1 MGRKTMRNVSEEER
15 LAKNAK
21 IREHGKETREKHST
35 WKLCIVECK
44 LNEKSFSKL
53 QSEQL
58 QMQFVEAKWLWNDWI
73 GRTDKQ
79 SQNYN
84 EQFNTTKEK
93 WQYRPLAN
101 QKVQVMT
108 KDKTFEERA
117 CSYIGTQIAQ
127 DVINTLRSNI
137 KSLSTLKKKGLQ
149 APGNIKYTSEIT
161 SLNLRQYGVT
171 YSFPSQKK
179 IKIQGIKK
187 HFRIRGLEQKMY
199 KILVWKEFKNGN
211 IDFAN
216 AKLVHK
222 PTGYYVQITAFIK
235 PEIIPAKE
243 NKIHKALGIDFGCS
257 CSFTTSEAK
266 YIDVKIEESEHL
278 KMLQKKLARQ
288 QKGSNSRTKTIQ
300 LIRREY
306 QKQTNVKN
314 EKAKQIVAKFKQYE
328 TVVIQDEQLRDWHK
342 NGHGKAVQH
351 SILGRVKSDLLR
363 QSNTV
368 VLSKTLPTTKLCT
381 KCGIWHNK
389 LRIWN
394 RTFKCDCGVEMER
407 DLHAAKNML
416 WFYENNI
423 GVERAKFKRVEIE
436 ALVKATLSH
445 SEPTS
450 PEKLEN
456 IRL

>member
-1 MGRKTMRNVSEEER
+1 MRNISDEKR

-35 WKLCIVECK
+35 WKLTIIECK

-84 EQFNTTKEK
+84 EQFDTTKEK
-93 WQYRPLAN
+93 WQYRPLTN

-108 KDKTFEERA
+108 KDKTFEERN
-117 CSYIGTQIAQ
+117 CSHIGSQIAQ
-127 DVINTLRSNI
+127 DVIDILRSNI
-137 KSLSTLKKKGLQ
+137 RTLSTLKKKGLQ
-149 APGNIKYTSEIT
+149 VPRNINYTSEVT

-199 KILVWKEFKNGN
+199 KIPVWDEFKNGN

-235 PEIIPAKE
+235 PDLLKANP
-243 NKIHKALGIDFGCS
+243 KIEKALGIDFGCS
-257 CSFTTSEAK
+257 TSFTTSEGE
-266 YIDVKIEESEHL
+266 YIDIKVEESEHL

-288 QKGSNSRTKTIQ
+288 KKGSNSRYTTIQ
-300 LIRREY
+300 LIRKEY
-306 QKQTNVKN
+306 QKQTNIKN
-314 EKAKQIVAKFKQYE
+314 DKAKQTVAKFKQYD
-328 TVVIQDEQLRDWHK
+328 TVVIQDEQLKNWHK
-342 NGHGKAVQH
+342 NGHGKAIQH
-351 SILGRVKSDLLR
+351 SILGRVKSELLKLP
-363 QSNTV
+363 NVV
-368 VLSKTLPTTKLCT
+368 VLSKTVPTTKMCT
-381 KCGIWHNK
+381 KCGCYHDELK
-389 LRIWN
+389 VWN

-423 GVERAKFKRVEIE
+423 GVERTKFKRVEIE
-436 ALVKATLSH
+436 ALVKAALNGSK
-445 SEPTS
+445 PTS
-450 PEKLEN
+450 PGKLEN
-456 IRL
+456 THF

>member
-1 MGRKTMRNVSEEER
+1 MRNVSEEER

-35 WKLCIVECK
+35 WKLTIIECK

-84 EQFNTTKEK
+84 EQFDTTKEK

-108 KDKTFEERA
+108 KDKTFEERN
-117 CSYIGTQIAQ
+117 CSHIGSQIAQ
-127 DVINTLRSNI
+127 DVIDILRSNI
-137 KSLSTLKKKGLQ
+137 RTLSTLKKKGLQ
-149 APGNIKYTSEIT
+149 VPRNINYTSEVT

-187 HFRIRGLEQKMY
+187 PFRLRGLEQKMY
-199 KILVWKEFKNGN
+199 KIPVWDEFKNGN

-235 PEIIPAKE
+235 PDLLKANP
-243 NKIHKALGIDFGCS
+243 KIEKALGIDFGCS
-257 CSFTTSEAK
+257 TSFTTSEGE
-266 YIDVKIEESEHL
+266 YIDIKVEESEHL

-288 QKGSNSRTKTIQ
+288 KKGSNSRYTTIQ
-300 LIRREY
+300 LIRKEY

-314 EKAKQIVAKFKQYE
+314 DKAKQTVAKFKQYD
-328 TVVIQDEQLRDWHK
+328 TVVIQDEQLKNWHK

-351 SILGRVKSDLLR
+351 SILGRVKSELLKLP
-363 QSNTV
+363 NVV
-368 VLSKTLPTTKLCT
+368 VLSKTVPTTKMCT
-381 KCGIWHNK
+381 KCGCYHDDLK
-389 LRIWN
+389 VWN
-394 RTFKCDCGVEMER
+394 RVFKCDCGVEMER

-423 GVERAKFKRVEIE
+423 GVERTKFKRVEIE
-436 ALVKATLSH
+436 ALVKAALNG

-450 PEKLEN
+450 PGKLEN
-456 IRL
+456 THF

>member
-1 MGRKTMRNVSEEER
+1 MRNISDEKR

-35 WKLCIVECK
+35 WKLTIIECK

-84 EQFNTTKEK
+84 EQFDTTKEK
-93 WQYRPLAN
+93 WQYKPLAN

-108 KDKTFEERA
+108 KDSAFEERS
-117 CSYIGTQIAQ
+117 CSHIGTQIAQ

-137 KSLSTLKKKGLQ
+137 KTLSTLKKKGLQ
-149 APGNIKYTSEIT
+149 APGSINYTSEIT
-161 SLNLRQYGVT
+161 SLNLRQYGIT
-171 YSFPSQKK
+171 YSFPTQKK

-187 HFRIRGLEQKMY
+187 PFRIRGLEQKMY
-199 KILVWKEFKNGN
+199 KIPVWEEFKNGN

-235 PEIIPAKE
+235 PEIIPTKE
-243 NKIHKALGIDFGCS
+243 NKINKALGIDFGCS
-257 CSFTTSEAK
+257 CSFTTSEGE
-266 YIDVKIEESEHL
+266 YIDIEVEESEHL

-288 QKGSNSRTKTIQ
+288 KKGSNSRYVTIQ
-300 LIRREY
+300 LIRKEY

-314 EKAKQIVAKFKQYE
+314 NKAKQTVAKFKQYE
-328 TVVIQDEQLRDWHK
+328 TVVIQDEQLQNWHK
-342 NGHGKAVQH
+342 NGHGKAIQH
-351 SILGRVKSDLLR
+351 SVLGRVKSELLKLP
-363 QSNTV
+363 NVVILPKTV
-368 VLSKTLPTTKLCT
+368 PTTKMCT
-381 KCGIWHNK
+381 KCGCCHDELKIWD
-389 LRIWN
+389 RV
-394 RTFKCDCGVEMER
+394 FKCDCGIEMQR

-423 GVERAKFKRVEIE
+423 GVGRAKFKRVEIE
-436 ALVKATLSH
+436 ALVKAALSS
-445 SEPTS
+445 SELTS
-450 PEKLEN
+450 TRKLEN
-456 IRL
+456 IRF

>member
-1 MGRKTMRNVSEEER
+1 MRNVSEEER

-35 WKLCIVECK
+35 WKLTIVECK

-53 QSEQL
+53 QKEHL

-73 GRTDKQ
+73 GKTDKQ
-79 SQNYN
+79 SQNYD
-84 EQFNTTKEK
+84 EQFDTTKEK

-108 KDKTFEERA
+108 KDKIFEERN
-117 CSYIGTQIAQ
+117 CSHIGTQIAQ

-137 KSLSTLKKKGLQ
+137 KTISTLKKKGLQ
-149 APGNIKYTSEIT
+149 TPGGINYTSEVT

-171 YSFPSQKK
+171 YSFPTQKK

-187 HFRIRGLEQKMY
+187 PFRIRGLEQKMY
-199 KILVWKEFKNGN
+199 KIPVWKEFKNGN

-222 PTGYYVQITAFIK
+222 PTGYFVQITAFIK
-235 PEIIPAKE
+235 PDLLKE
-243 NKIHKALGIDFGCS
+243 KLKIKKALGIDFGCS
-257 CSFTTSEAK
+257 CSFITSEGEH
-266 YIDVKIEESEHL
+266 IDVKIEESEHL

-300 LIRREY
+300 LIRKEY

-314 EKAKQIVAKFKQYE
+314 DKAKQTVAKFLRYE
-328 TVVIQDEQLRDWHK
+328 TVVIQDEQLQNWQK
-342 NGHGKAVQH
+342 SGHGKAVQH
-351 SILGRVKSDLLR
+351 SILGRVKSKLT
-363 QSNTV
+363 QSLNVV
-368 VLSKTLPTTKLCT
+368 VLNKTAPTTKLCT
-381 KCGIWHNK
+381 KCGCYHDEIKVWH
-389 LRIWN
+389 RV
-394 RTFKCDCGVEMER
+394 FKCDCGVEMER

-416 WFYENNI
+416 WFYKNNI
-423 GVERAKFKRVEIE
+423 GVERTKFKRVEIE
-436 ALVKATLSH
+436 ALVKAALNS

-450 PEKLEN
+450 SKKLEN
-456 IRL
+456 ICL

>member
-1 MGRKTMRNVSEEER
+1 MRNVSEEER

-35 WKLCIVECK
+35 WKLTIIECK

-84 EQFNTTKEK
+84 EQFDTTKEK

-108 KDKTFEERA
+108 KDKTFEERN
-117 CSYIGTQIAQ
+117 CSHIGSQIAQ
-127 DVINTLRSNI
+127 DVIDILRSNI
-137 KSLSTLKKKGLQ
+137 RTLSTLKKKGLQ
-149 APGNIKYTSEIT
+149 VPRNINYTSEVT

-187 HFRIRGLEQKMY
+187 PFRLRGLEQKMY
-199 KILVWKEFKNGN
+199 KIPVWDEFKNGN

-235 PEIIPAKE
+235 QDLLKANP
-243 NKIHKALGIDFGCS
+243 KIEKALGIDFGCS
-257 CSFTTSEAK
+257 TSFTTSEGE
-266 YIDVKIEESEHL
+266 YIDIKVEESEHL

-288 QKGSNSRTKTIQ
+288 KKGSNSRYTTIQ
-300 LIRREY
+300 LIRKEY

-314 EKAKQIVAKFKQYE
+314 DKAKQTVAKFKQYD
-328 TVVIQDEQLRDWHK
+328 TVVIQDEQLQNWHK
-342 NGHGKAVQH
+342 NDHGKAVQH
-351 SILGRVKSDLLR
+351 SILGRVKSELLKLP
-363 QSNTV
+363 NVV
-368 VLSKTLPTTKLCT
+368 VLSKTVPTTKMCT
-381 KCGIWHNK
+381 KCGCYHDELK
-389 LRIWN
+389 VWN

-423 GVERAKFKRVEIE
+423 GVGRTEFKRVEIE
-436 ALVKATLSH
+436 ALVKATLSG
-445 SEPTS
+445 SKPTS
-450 PEKLEN
+450 PGKLEN
-456 IRL
+456 THF

>member
-1 MGRKTMRNVSEEER
+1 MRNVSEEER

-35 WKLCIVECK
+35 WKLTIIECK

-53 QSEQL
+53 QFEQL

-84 EQFNTTKEK
+84 EQFDTTKEK

-108 KDKTFEERA
+108 KDKTFEERN
-117 CSYIGTQIAQ
+117 CSHIGSQIAQ
-127 DVINTLRSNI
+127 DVIDILRSNI
-137 KSLSTLKKKGLQ
+137 RTLSTLKKKGLQ
-149 APGNIKYTSEIT
+149 VPRNINYTSEVT

-187 HFRIRGLEQKMY
+187 PFRLRGLEQKMY
-199 KILVWKEFKNGN
+199 KIPVWDEFKNGN

-235 PEIIPAKE
+235 PDLLKANP
-243 NKIHKALGIDFGCS
+243 KIEKALGIDFGCS
-257 CSFTTSEAK
+257 TSFTTSEGE
-266 YIDVKIEESEHL
+266 YIDIKVEESEHL

-288 QKGSNSRTKTIQ
+288 KKGSNSRYTTIQ
-300 LIRREY
+300 LIRKEY
-306 QKQTNVKN
+306 QKQTSVKN
-314 EKAKQIVAKFKQYE
+314 DKAKQTVAKFKQYD
-328 TVVIQDEQLRDWHK
+328 TVVIQDEQLKNWHK
-342 NGHGKAVQH
+342 NGHGKAIQH
-351 SILGRVKSDLLR
+351 SILGRVKSELLKLP
-363 QSNTV
+363 NVV
-368 VLSKTLPTTKLCT
+368 VLSKTVPTTKMCT
-381 KCGIWHNK
+381 KCGCYHDELK
-389 LRIWN
+389 VWN
-394 RTFKCDCGVEMER
+394 RVFKCDCGVEMER

-423 GVERAKFKRVEIE
+423 GVERTKFKRVEIE
-436 ALVKATLSH
+436 ALVKAALNG

-450 PEKLEN
+450 PGKLEN
-456 IRL
+456 THF

>member
-1 MGRKTMRNVSEEER
+1 MRNISDEKR

-35 WKLCIVECK
+35 WKLTMVECK

-53 QSEQL
+53 QTEQL

-84 EQFNTTKEK
+84 EQFDTTKEK

-108 KDKTFEERA
+108 KDKTFEERN
-117 CSYIGTQIAQ
+117 CSHIGTQIAQ

-137 KSLSTLKKKGLQ
+137 KTLSTLKKKGLQ
-149 APGNIKYTSEIT
+149 APGNIKYTFEIT

-171 YSFPSQKK
+171 YSFPTQKK

-187 HFRIRGLEQKMY
+187 PFRIRGLEQKMY
-199 KILVWKEFKNGN
+199 KIPVWEEFKNGN

-222 PTGYYVQITAFIK
+222 PSGYYVQITAFIK
-235 PEIIPAKE
+235 PEIIPTKE
-243 NKIHKALGIDFGCS
+243 NKINKALGIDFGCS
-257 CSFTTSEAK
+257 CSFTTSEGE
-266 YIDVKIEESEHL
+266 YIDIEVEESEHL

-288 QKGSNSRTKTIQ
+288 KKGSNSRYVTIQ
-300 LIRREY
+300 LIRKEY

-314 EKAKQIVAKFKQYE
+314 NKAKQTVAKFKQYE
-328 TVVIQDEQLRDWHK
+328 TVVIQDEQLQNWHK
-342 NGHGKAVQH
+342 NGHGKAIQH
-351 SILGRVKSDLLR
+351 SVLGRVKSELLKLP
-363 QSNTV
+363 NVVILPKTV
-368 VLSKTLPTTKLCT
+368 PTTKMCT
-381 KCGIWHNK
+381 KCGCCHDELKIWD
-389 LRIWN
+389 RV
-394 RTFKCDCGVEMER
+394 FKCDCGVEMER

-423 GVERAKFKRVEIE
+423 GVGRTKFKRVKIE
-436 ALVKATLSH
+436 ALVKATLSS
-445 SEPTS
+445 SELTS
-450 PEKLEN
+450 TRKLEN
-456 IRL
+456 IHF